1 MCRPVCVCV
10 SCRFR
15 LGEQVLY
22 RTVLWVRMRVAGLAS
37 GVTGQR
43 VHFLFDV
50 CESNPD
56 NCPFRGITN
65 TRRRPDV
72 PANTDRRNV
81 VFFFAV
87 DTIEVS
93 VIVYA
98 SSRCTAAAAQFNGNL
113 FFCNYCLPV
122 NYVRAGLLHI
132 LWHFRYNC
140 FQNGLT
146 NMRCQSIITL
156 QPAIAVMFACHPPT
170 CDLINVRAR
179 WCHDI
184 SQHTHTRTQFFFSFF
199 CCCCCYCKLKLC

>member
-72 PANTDRRNV
+72 PANTDRRSV
-81 VFFFAV
+81 VFCAV

-113 FFCNYCLPV
+113 FFVITVCQLIMFGLDYCIF
-122 NYVRAGLLHI
+122 YGT
-132 LWHFRYNC
+132 F
-140 FQNGLT
+140 G
-146 NMRCQSIITL
+146 II
-156 QPAIAVMFACHPPT
+156 VSKM
-170 CDLINVRAR
+170 D
-179 WCHDI
+179 
-184 SQHTHTRTQFFFSFF
+184 
-199 CCCCCYCKLKLC
+199 